1 MISKLAASSSGGA
14 TLRAPE
20 QRYTGE
26 QRLAA
31 GGMGTVYRVVDRVT
45 GEPRALKRPSAESAK
60 EPAALEAF
68 EREYHVLAGLDHPRI
83 IRVFDYGI
91 DAQGPYYTMELVEGH
106 DLRTAAPVPYRKAC
120 LYLRDVATSL
130 SLLHARRLIHRDVSP
145 RNVRITDDDH
155 CKLLDF
161 GALAN
166 FGRTTVVVGTP
177 PAIPPET
184 LDGAP
189 LDQRADLYALGALAY
204 WLLTGH
210 HAFPAKE
217 LEELPSVWMRTPRP
231 PSAYCADIPKE
242 LDTVVLSLLER
253 DPLARPASAAE
264 VIARLNNVG
273 ELAPEDTSDA
283 DRLAQSFLLQPRFT
297 GRERELANLEKCLH
311 AALDSHG
318 AAVRIRGIPGMGRT
332 RLLEETG
339 MRAQLAGATVLR
351 VDATMY
357 RHVHGA
363 VRALVL
369 QLFDALP
376 DGARAVS
383 GRFRQTLRSLGAD
396 VERRLMQARSDSVRP
411 SIGSAPAV
419 AGVGPLEAWFVEVSR
434 LNPLVIAVDNV
445 DESDHASLGV
455 IAALAKLAATE
466 RLLILASESGSKTG
480 DPNMALAALSAHS
493 SIVELGGLTE
503 NEIQALVRSLFGDAP
518 NAERFAG
525 WLHERTA
532 GSPLHAAE
540 ICRQLVAKEVIRHSG
555 GLWTLPVNRPDAEL
569 PAALEEALSARLDA
583 LGESARSLA
592 ECLSL
597 QREQPSF
604 ALCCRLSKP
613 LDERQVLS
621 LLDELAR
628 NDVLHREADGYRF
641 SSSAVRG
648 ALLRGMDDVR
658 EEQNHRRLGDAFAA
672 LAGGDNPAMR
682 IQAGFHLI
690 RGGRST
696 EGADLI
702 AGVAC
707 DSSVIRTLMADLHRV
722 AEPLEAALFVYRRQ
736 RRTPYECVPLL
747 AALAQAGYY
756 EERMWGERYGDEALT
771 VLEDLSGV
779 GTARRLRRFSGRFFG
794 LVFGIVF
801 ASIRYLVTPKRE
813 RNYAFSQLIV
823 CLLSTATTLAGTA
836 SLSLDPERAARV
848 AASIEPFSI
857 LPDRLTPAGI
867 YQFCLALQEIGREN
881 EAVASEQFELL
892 RRRFEDPK
900 YYPTLPADARKLYV
914 AATHFTRATMSIFRA
929 DGRGVLESADALDE
943 TGLRLYTMIAS
954 QLRFLYRMNRGE
966 FALAEEQRKLVE
978 LHAAQVGSIWQV
990 ETWESPA
997 LILLY
1002 TSLADVVSATR
1013 VAHRLEAM
1021 SRTVPALRLH
1031 SRLAKDA
1038 LQRTRGDA
1046 TYAAKAAPDYAKHVP
1061 RSYIGWGATMGY
1073 LAQAYNEMGLHQ
1085 DAKKISEN
1093 ALAHVKDEDRDFP
1106 ILFLNLDIQRALAL
1120 AGLGETAP
1128 ALAILDGLL
1137 QRYHGTDHPLV
1148 NGFLHEARARIAW
1161 AAGRP
1166 AEYEQSLA
1174 ATESWFR
1181 ATGTPILIAR
1191 CEQLARLRLGA
1202 SAVAI
1207 ALEQA
1212 NVEVSTVIAPLRDD
1226 LRPTQ
1231 ITHH

>member
-1 MISKLAASSSGGA
+1 MISKLAASGLGGSI
-14 TLRAPE
+14 LRAPE
-20 QRYTGE
+20 QRYSGE
-26 QRLAA
+26 ERLAA
-31 GGMGTVYRVVDRVT
+31 GGMGTVYRVFDRVA
-45 GEPRALKRPSAESAK
+45 GQPRALKRLSAEGAK
-60 EPAALEAF
+60 DRAALEAF

-91 DAQGPYYTMELVEGH
+91 DAQGPFYTMELVEGH

-155 CKLLDF
+155 GKLLDF

-166 FGRTTVVVGTP
+166 FGPTSVVVGTP

-204 WLLTGH
+204 WVLTGH

-217 LEELPSVWMRTPRP
+217 LDELPSVWLRTPRP
-231 PSAYCADIPKE
+231 PSAYSPDIPKE
-242 LDTVVLSLLER
+242 LDTVVLSLLQR
-253 DPLARPASAAE
+253 DPRARPASAAE
-264 VIARLNNVG
+264 VIARLNAVG

-283 DRLAQSFLLQPRFT
+283 DRLAESFLLQPRFT
-297 GRERELANLEKCLH
+297 GRERELVVLERRLEE
-311 AALDSHG
+311 ALDSHG
-318 AAVRIRGIPGMGRT
+318 AAVRIRGIQGMGRT
-332 RLLEETG
+332 RLLEEIG
-339 MRAQLAGATVLR
+339 VRAQLAGATVLR
-351 VDATMY
+351 VDATM
-357 RHVHGA
+357 HLQLHGA

-383 GRFRQTLRSLGAD
+383 GRFRHTLRALGSD
-396 VERRLMQARSDSVRP
+396 VERRLGQARPDSVHP
-411 SIGSAPAV
+411 SSPSAPAI

-434 LNPLVIAVDNV
+434 LNPLVIQIDNV
-445 DESDHASLGV
+445 DEADHGSLGV
-455 IAALAKLAATE
+455 AAALAKLAVSE
-466 RLLILASESGSKTG
+466 RLLVLASESSSGTAEASMG
-480 DPNMALAALSAHS
+480 LAALRAHS
-493 SIVELGGLTE
+493 SVVELGGLTE
-503 NEIQALVRSLFGDAP
+503 GDTLELVRSLFGDAP

-532 GSPLHAAE
+532 GSPLHAVE
-540 ICRQLVAKEVIRHSG
+540 ICRQLVAKQVIRHTG
-555 GLWTLPVNRPDAEL
+555 GLWTLPVNRPDADL
-569 PAALEEALSARLDA
+569 PVALEEALSVRLDA
-583 LGESARSLA
+583 LGEGARSLA

-604 ALCCRLSKP
+604 ALCCRLSEP

-641 SSSAVRG
+641 SSSAIRD
-648 ALLRGMDDVR
+648 ALLRGMDEPR
-658 EEQNHRRLGDAFAA
+658 EDANHRRLGEAFAA
-672 LAGGDNPAMR
+672 LAGGDNPALR

-707 DSSVIRTLMADLHRV
+707 DSAVIRTLMADLHRV
-722 AEPLEAALFVYRRQ
+722 AEPLEAALLVYRRE

-756 EERMWGERYGDEALT
+756 EERVWGERYGDEALT
-771 VLEDLSGV
+771 VLEDLSGI
-779 GTARRLRRFSGRFFG
+779 GTARRLRRFSGRLGG
-794 LVFGIVF
+794 LVLGIVF
-801 ASIRYLVTPKRE
+801 AMIRYFITPKRE
-813 RNYAFSQLIV
+813 RNYSFSQLIV

-848 AASIEPFSI
+848 ADAIEPFSV

-867 YQFCLALQEIGREN
+867 YQFCRALQEIGREN
-881 EAVASEQFELL
+881 EAAAFEQFELL
-892 RRRFEDPK
+892 RLRFEDPK
-900 YYPTLPADARKLYV
+900 YYPTLPADARKLYI
-914 AATHFTRATMSIFRA
+914 AASHFTRATMGIFRA

-954 QLRFLYRMNRGE
+954 QLRFLYRMSRGE
-966 FALAEEQRKLVE
+966 FSLAEEQRKLVE

-990 ETWESPA
+990 ETWESPM
-997 LILLY
+997 LILVY
-1002 TSLADVVSATR
+1002 TSLSDVVSATR

-1038 LQRTRGDA
+1038 LARTRGEA
-1046 TYAAKAAPDYAKHVP
+1046 AYAARSAPEYAALVP
-1061 RSYIGWGATMGY
+1061 RSFIGWGATLSF
-1073 LAQAYNEMGLHQ
+1073 LAQAYNELGLHEE
-1085 DAKKISEN
+1085 AKKVTEN
-1093 ALAHVKDEDRDFP
+1093 ALTHVKDEDRDFP
-1106 ILFLNLDIQRALAL
+1106 LLFLNLDIQRAFGV
-1120 AGLGETAP
+1120 AGLGATVD
-1128 ALAILDGLL
+1128 ALAIIDGLL
-1137 QRYHGTDHPLV
+1137 LRFHGTDHPLV
-1148 NGFLHEARARIAW
+1148 HGFLHEARARIAW
-1161 AAGRP
+1161 AAGRS
-1166 AEYEQSLA
+1166 AEYEASLA
-1174 ATESWFR
+1174 ATDSWFR

-1191 CEQLARLRLGA
+1191 CEQLARLRVGT
-1202 SAVAI
+1202 SVAEV
-1207 ALEQA
+1207 LEQA
-1212 NVEVSTVIAPLRDD
+1212 NLEVSTVIAPLHDD
-1226 LRPTQ
+1226 AEQTL
-1231 ITHH
+1231 IVSD